1 MREEKKEIVMEQWR
15 DATSQQVKLL
25 TNRLNEVLSEGLEW
39 LRSEFGVDL
48 GLKPDLIPP
57 WVILPAACAGVLLL
71 LVLWA
76 SLFRAVFKKRPVKS
90 AADDEVEVKRAP
102 IKPVKAEE
110 PKKKRK
116 KAEKA
121 RK

>member
-1 MREEKKEIVMEQWR
+1 MEQWR
-15 DATSQQVKLL
+15 DATSRQIKLL

-57 WVILPAACAGVLLL
+57 WVILPAACAGLLL
-71 LVLWA
+71 LVVLWA
-76 SLFRAVFKKRPVKS
+76 SLFRTVFRKRTVQS
-90 AADDEVEVKRAP
+90 AADHEVEVKRAT
-102 IKPVKAEE
+102 IKSVKSEE